1 MIPRILE
8 DEIRAKL
15 GGQKAIILFGARQT
29 GKTTLLRQLFGNQ
42 PKTLWLSGDEEE
54 THALFRAKS
63 ASELSVYL
71 GGYKTVV
78 VDEAQRIENIG
89 LKLKLI
95 TDNLPQIQLVATG
108 SSSFELANKIN
119 EPLTGRKWEYHLYP
133 LSFEELAAHTGV
145 LDEQRMLHARLL
157 YGSYPDVVSTAN
169 DPREVLKL
177 LSDSFL
183 FKDILQWENIKKSD
197 RLIALLKALAYQIG
211 QEVSYNEIGKT
222 LGLDNQTVEK
232 YVQLLEQTF
241 VIYRL
246 PAFSRNHRK
255 ELKKSR
261 KIYFY
266 DNGIRNA
273 LISDFRPITTRNDVG
288 ALWENYIIGERKKY
302 IAYHKIWANTYFW
315 RTQDQQELDYIEEYD
330 GVLHAF
336 ECKWN
341 AEKKARLPKSFSV
354 VYPEHT
360 FDVINPEN
368 YPSFLMPR

>member
-8 DEIRAKL
+8 NEIASKL
-15 GGQKAIILFGARQT
+15 GGKKAVILFGARQT
-29 GKTTLLRQLFGNQ
+29 GKTTLLTTLFSKQQKN
-42 PKTLWLSGDEEE
+42 LWLSGDEED

-63 ASELSVYL
+63 AKELGIYL
-71 GGYKTVV
+71 KGYHTVI

-95 TDNLPQIQLVATG
+95 IDHMPEIQLVATG
-108 SSSFELANKIN
+108 SSSFELANKVN
-119 EPLTGRKWEYHLYP
+119 EPLTGRKWEYQLYP
-133 LSFEELAAHTGV
+133 LSFQELANHLG
-145 LDEQRMLHARLL
+145 LLEEQRMLPSRLL
-157 YGSYPDVVSTAN
+157 YGAYPDVVSTAD

-183 FKDILQWENIKKSD
+183 FKDILQWENIKKSN
-197 RLIALLKALAYQIG
+197 RLIALLKALAYQVG
-211 QEVSYNEIGKT
+211 QEVSYNELGKT

-232 YVQLLEQTF
+232 YVLLLEQSF

-246 PAFSRNHRK
+246 PAYSSNHRK

-273 LISDFRPITTRNDVG
+273 LINDFRPVNTRSDIG
-288 ALWENYIIGERKKY
+288 ALWENYFIGERKKF
-302 IAYHKIWANTYFW
+302 IAYNKVWANTYFW
-315 RTQDQQELDYIEEYD
+315 RTSTQKEIDYIEEYN

-341 AEKKARLPKSFSV
+341 TEKSTPPPRAFAKL
-354 VYPEHT
+354 YPEHT
-360 FDVINPEN
+360 FDVVTPANFHRHLLRN
-368 YPSFLMPR
+368 

>member
-8 DEIRAKL
+8 NEIRAKL

-29 GKTTLLRQLFGNQ
+29 GKTTLLKTLFNEQ
-42 PKTLWLSGDEEE
+42 PKTLWLSGDEED
-54 THALFRAKS
+54 THSIFRATS
-63 ASELSVYL
+63 AQELAIYL
-71 GGYKTVV
+71 KGYQTIV
-78 VDEAQRIENIG
+78 VDEAQRIENVGI
-89 LKLKLI
+89 KLKLI
-95 TDNLPQIQLVATG
+95 IDHFPNVQLVATG
-108 SSSFELANKIN
+108 SSSFELANKVN
-119 EPLTGRKWEYHLYP
+119 EPLTGRKWEYQLFP
-133 LSFEELAAHTGV
+133 LSFQELADYHGI
-145 LDEQRMLHARLL
+145 LEEKRSLHARLL
-157 YGSYPDVVSTAN
+157 YGAYPDVVSTAD

-197 RLIALLKALAYQIG
+197 RLIALLKGLAYQIG

-232 YVQLLEQTF
+232 YVQLLEKSF

-261 KIYFY
+261 KIFFY

-273 LISDFRPITTRNDVG
+273 LINDFRPIGNRSDVG
-288 ALWENYIIGERKKY
+288 ALWENYFIGERRKF
-302 IAYHKIWANTYFW
+302 IAYNKIWANTYFW
-315 RTQDQQELDYIEEYD
+315 RTTDQKEIDYIEEYD
-330 GVLHAF
+330 AVLHAF

-341 AEKKARLPKSFSV
+341 AGKKSRPPKVFFNW
-354 VYPEHT
+354 YPEHT
-360 FDVINPEN
+360 FDVVNPEN
-368 YPSFLMPR
+368 YQNYLLHI

>member
-8 DEIRAKL
+8 NEIRAKL

-29 GKTTLLRQLFGNQ
+29 GKTTLLKTLFGNQ
-42 PKTLWLSGDEEE
+42 PKTLWLSGDEED

-63 ASELSVYL
+63 ANELSVYFN
-71 GGYKTVV
+71 GFTTVV

-95 TDNLPQIQLVATG
+95 IDHIPEIQLVATG
-108 SSSFELANKIN
+108 SSSFELANKVN
-119 EPLTGRKWEYHLYP
+119 EPLTGRKWEYQLFP
-133 LSFEELAAHTGV
+133 LSYQELANYQGV
-145 LDEQRMLHARLL
+145 VLEQRALHLRLV
-157 YGSYPDVVSTAN
+157 YGAYPDVVNTN
-169 DPREVLKL
+169 QDPREVLKL

-197 RLIALLKALAYQIG
+197 RLIALLKALAHQIG

-232 YVQLLEQTF
+232 YVQLLEQSF

-273 LISDFRPITTRNDVG
+273 LINDFRPVPTRTDIG
-288 ALWENYIIGERKKY
+288 ALWENYFIGERRKF
-302 IAYHKIWANTYFW
+302 IAYNKIWANTYFW
-315 RTQDQQELDYIEEYD
+315 RTNDQREVDYIEEYD

-341 AEKKARLPKSFSV
+341 EDKVTRLPKAFMTA
-354 VYPEHT
+354 YPEHT
-360 FDVINPEN
+360 FDVVNPSN
-368 YPSFLMPR
+368 YKDYLLR